1 MPRKKAVEG
10 MSAWAL
16 SPAQETAVNL
26 FIVGKTVAETA
37 GDCRG
42 PRAHG
47 TGMAAGTSGVQA
59 AVNSRRVETWSGLAD
74 RLRALV
80 PKALEVLEREL
91 EGEMP
96 LPAAIHIL
104 KACGLYGLREP
115 DGMVEPTEPEDIA
128 IAQAIHQQSRA
139 TDRAIA
145 GLY

>member
-10 MSAWAL
+10 MSEWAL

-26 FIVGKTVAETA
+26 FIVGKTVTETA
-37 GDCRG
+37 ESVEVPEHTVREWRREH
-42 PRAHG
+42 P
-47 TGMAAGTSGVQA
+47 GVQA

-80 PKALEVLEREL
+80 PKALDVLEHEL
-91 EGEMP
+91 EGETP
-96 LPAAIHIL
+96 LPAAIHVL

-115 DGMVEPTEPEDIA
+115 GGTLEPTEPEDIA

-139 TDRAIA
+139 TSRAIA